1 MNSGE
6 VRWGFVFVGAL
17 ALVAGAVAGFVPVD
31 KGYETVCDAV
41 FVRPVPSDY
50 CADVR
55 NPLTWAVV
63 VLGLGGLALVVFGL
77 AGRLR
82 GGRLAIAGA
91 LVLGIAALGVGG
103 AARLVRYDAC
113 GSVTTPTEWP
123 GSPTPNGSIRPAG
136 CDGVI
141 PTRRAQVIGLW
152 AGAVVLGAVLVVVVR
167 RAPDPD
173 ALPRS
178 PVTSGAAPPLP

>member
-6 VRWGFVFVGAL
+6 VRWGFVSVGAL

-82 GGRLAIAGA
+82 GGRLAVAGA
-91 LVLGIAALGVGG
+91 LALGMAALGVAG
-103 AARLVRYDAC
+103 ANRLFHYDDC
-113 GSVTTPTEWP
+113 GSVTVPMEWTNSP
-123 GSPTPNGSIRPAG
+123 SPDGSVRPKG
-136 CDGVI
+136 CGGVL
-141 PTRRAQVIGLW
+141 PTRRAEVAGLW
-152 AGAVVLGAVLVVVVR
+152 AGAAVLGAALVVVVR